1 MAEINLEKIYAS
13 FLLRLEEVTE
23 ISQLSDIE
31 KEYLGKGSVL
41 SEERS
46 KLSSLSNEDKKKDLL
61 RDACRSTKRG

>member
-46 KLSSLSNEDKKKDLL
+46 KLSSL
-61 RDACRSTKRG
+61 